1 MLEGHSNLTK
11 DHIKID
17 YSTQLMRHFQDGG
30 LFRELMEK
38 RSVDCR
44 FLQLLYKI
52 IRLNIDKVCRLISID
67 SRPELMDLII
77 QLCILDQ
84 INLFSLLLLADV
96 IIMFKFLWFLS
107 LMVVIFILVVRFWR
121 IWIVIDCLICVFY
134 NAFTYF
140 LESGWSLIFW
150 GLFAIKVFLLLFGFI
165 IFYYGRWIFI
175 ISFQLFLILIFR
187 GDIFLIILRRPESLM
202 RNIRIR
208 YSPFRWHILLLLFES
223 ILFNWLS
230 ISRSIV
236 IVALVVSLI
245 VDIFGLERLLLLFRY
260 LMEEGGDF
268 VIEMVDVIQS

>member
-52 IRLNIDKVCRLISID
+52 ILLNLDKVCRLISID

-96 IIMFKFLWFLS
+96 IIMFKFL
-107 LMVVIFILVVRFWR
+107 
-121 IWIVIDCLICVFY
+121 
-134 NAFTYF
+134 
-140 LESGWSLIFW
+140 
-150 GLFAIKVFLLLFGFI
+150 
-165 IFYYGRWIFI
+165 
-175 ISFQLFLILIFR
+175 
-187 GDIFLIILRRPESLM
+187 
-202 RNIRIR
+202 
-208 YSPFRWHILLLLFES
+208 
-223 ILFNWLS
+223 
-230 ISRSIV
+230 
-236 IVALVVSLI
+236 
-245 VDIFGLERLLLLFRY
+245 
-260 LMEEGGDF
+260 
-268 VIEMVDVIQS
+268 